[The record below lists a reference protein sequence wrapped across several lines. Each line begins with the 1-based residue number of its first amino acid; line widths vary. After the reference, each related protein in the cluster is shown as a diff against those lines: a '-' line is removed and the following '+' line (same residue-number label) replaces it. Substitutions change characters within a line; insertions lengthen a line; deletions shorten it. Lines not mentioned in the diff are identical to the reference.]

1 LHTLKQQVQ
10 EFVIEQ
16 AMKEQEKIQDKAEAD
31 LRAQL
36 LLNPDVGF
44 AERYEAVMTDMLA
57 GRHVNQIHPDDPSLF
72 KDLIDNQE
80 SDDENP
86 TNEF

>member
-1 LHTLKQQVQ
+1 
-10 EFVIEQ
+10 
-16 AMKEQEKIQDKAEAD
+16 MKEQAKIQDKAEAD

-57 GRHVNQIHPDDPSLF
+57 GRHINQIHPDDPSLF

-80 SDDENP
+80 LDDENP

>member
-1 LHTLKQQVQ
+1 MQ
-10 EFVIEQ
+10 EFVSEQ

>member
-1 LHTLKQQVQ
+1 
-10 EFVIEQ
+10 
-16 AMKEQEKIQDKAEAD
+16 
-31 LRAQL
+31 
-36 LLNPDVGF
+36 
-44 AERYEAVMTDMLA
+44 MLA